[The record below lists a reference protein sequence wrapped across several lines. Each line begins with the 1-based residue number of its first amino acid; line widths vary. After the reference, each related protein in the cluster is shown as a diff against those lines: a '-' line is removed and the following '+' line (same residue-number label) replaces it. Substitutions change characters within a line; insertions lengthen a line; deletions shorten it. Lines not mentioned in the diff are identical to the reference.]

1 MFKEFESETIRPRR
15 FLIPA
20 HPNPTTQGLKK
31 MSGGEESSSLP
42 VGRFGFNPNEPFKEV
57 PKENRTAPIWDNFVQ
72 LKQQNK
78 YYGRCYL
85 CKKVYAGSNATLGR
99 HDISCR
105 KKHEDAVAQTQVDN
119 DGQSWH
125 YDNDLAHQLSM
136 KLIIEESL
144 PFDFFSR
151 PRVIAYIKKAL
162 QPNFCQ
168 VSRRSLKRD
177 AMKKFIKIHE
187 DPKKFF
193 THFLGRVSL
202 TTDVWTAP
210 HGTCLSF
217 ICITVHWIDPKTWF
231 MQKRI
236 LAFEQFAHPHAG
248 ENYMKF

>member
-1 MFKEFESETIRPRR
+1 M
-15 FLIPA
+15 
-20 HPNPTTQGLKK
+20 
-31 MSGGEESSSLP
+31 
-42 VGRFGFNPNEPFKEV
+42 
-57 PKENRTAPIWDNFVQ
+57 
-72 LKQQNK
+72 
-78 YYGRCYL
+78 
-85 CKKVYAGSNATLGR
+85 
-99 HDISCR
+99 
-105 KKHEDAVAQTQVDN
+105 AQTQVDN

-125 YDNDLAHQLSM
+125 YDNDLARQLSM
-136 KLIIEESL
+136 KLVIEESL

-168 VSRRSLKRD
+168 VSRRSLKCD

-187 DPKKFF
+187 DLKKFF

-210 HGTCLSF
+210 HGTGLSF

-236 LAFEQFAHPHAG
+236 LAFEQFAHPHG
-248 ENYMKF
+248 GNKYIKF